1 MSIIATE
8 NCINLSSYGEICVQC
23 NACGRFGGNQE
34 DIAKAKLIM
43 MMNLL
48 KEYTYQLL
56 DKDYDTLLQQKNIVL
71 SIHSIS
77 EECVDLFNELGAIKE
92 YTYQLLDKETPD
104 GLINLYGIDIKF
116 SKWIKE
122 GGCQR

>member
-1 MSIIATE
+1 MSIVVTE
-8 NCINLSSYGEICVQC
+8 NCINPSSYGEICVQC

-43 MMNLL
+43 MMNWL

-56 DKDYDTLLQQKNIVL
+56 DKDYDTLLQQKNIVS

-77 EECVDLFNELGAIKE
+77 EECIDLFNELGAI
-92 YTYQLLDKETPD
+92 KETPD
-104 GLINLYGIDIKF
+104 GLINLYGVDIKF
-116 SKWIKE
+116 SKWIRE
-122 GGCQR
+122 GGCQG